1 VTSPETSAGGPA
13 WPLSEAATRR
23 MQANRAPADTGS
35 VQGTR
40 ISPPAPSDSTART
53 LRVMVVDDHAPFRES
68 LQVLLSTGGFE
79 VVAEAESGTDALRL
93 AAEAKPDVVM
103 MDVRMPGMDGIEATR
118 RLKAEHPDIGVVA
131 LTAQEDQSVV
141 RDMLVA
147 GASCYV
153 LKDSDGQEIL
163 NAVVQAARGGA
174 VLSPSVTPSVIDELM
189 MALERE
195 RRRSRE
201 LEDAHRAL
209 VERVA
214 RRHEL
219 IARLGHELR
228 TPVTVILGVAHTL
241 ADRQADPE
249 DAAELLETLIG
260 RAQALA
266 RLVERFESAAD
277 ASATE
282 QVDLAGMA
290 GEVAGDGDR
299 VMVAAHPG
307 TPPVA
312 VNPVLARRILEEL
325 VDNACRFSPGD
336 SKVMVALEQR
346 FERLEVRV
354 IDQGQGVDPED
365 RERIF
370 EPLEQAEPLDA
381 RHHQGAGVGL
391 SLARAAARAMDG
403 DLVLERSGPEGSTF
417 LWTVPVRLRPAA
429 S

>member
-1 VTSPETSAGGPA
+1 MHGTQTSAR
-13 WPLSEAATRR
+13 S
-23 MQANRAPADTGS
+23 
-35 VQGTR
+35 
-40 ISPPAPSDSTART
+40 STERSTLART

-79 VVAEAESGTDALRL
+79 VVAEAESGADALRL
-93 AAEAKPDVVM
+93 AGEVEPDVVM

-118 RLKAEHPDIGVVA
+118 RLKAAHPEVGVVA
-131 LTAQEDQSVV
+131 LTAQEDKSVV

-153 LKDSDGQEIL
+153 LKDSEGQEIL

-174 VLSPSVTPSVIDELM
+174 VLSPGVTPSVIDELVL
-189 MALERE
+189 ALERE
-195 RRRSRE
+195 RRRTRE
-201 LEDAHRAL
+201 LEEANRAL

-219 IARLGHELR
+219 VARLGHELR
-228 TPVTVILGVAHTL
+228 TPVTVILGIAHTL
-241 ADRQADPE
+241 SESRLDPG

-260 RAQALA
+260 RARALA
-266 RLVERFESAAD
+266 RLIERFEAAAD
-277 ASATE
+277 ASAIE
-282 QVDLAGMA
+282 LVDLPAMA
-290 GEVAGDGDR
+290 GEMSGDDDR
-299 VMVAAHPG
+299 VLVAAHPG
-307 TPPVA
+307 VPPVA

-325 VDNACRFSPGD
+325 VDNARRFSPGD
-336 SKVMVALEQR
+336 SKVMVAMEQR

-354 IDQGQGVDPED
+354 IDQGPGVDPED

-381 RHHQGAGVGL
+381 RQHQGAGVGL

-417 LWTVPVRLRPAA
+417 LWTVPVRPQPAE
-429 S
+429 